1 MFPTNVD
8 EGSKVLTHATAKLI
22 LFAHRRRIG
31 RKKIGID
38 DLVRLSAEEGKCYLA
53 KWHAVDGM
61 ALACKGQLI
70 GAITINPP
78 QMGKSAIEYIKAI
91 PDPTA
96 ILYEVPEEVVRQAL
110 EEVFGKEERVVE
122 EAKEEEKVEE
132 RAEAVEEV
140 KETAEATVE
149 AKEVKE
155 ERETVERGEEEET
168 LLELVETVT
177 LADKLAYFL
186 QKSPDIN
193 SARSL
198 DPQFFRGLPLPAVEA
213 KAVTKEALLKT
224 LENICKKLEVDTP
237 IYVESPQVGKI
248 IFDPNLLDKVREIG
262 KKYGVEVNHVYIT
275 VKPAHVII
283 EASTGDKDSLEKVAK
298 EVKAIVD
305 KLIPKAKVIVMTPG
319 IAAEA

>member
-22 LFAHRRRIG
+22 LFAHRRRVG
-31 RKKIGID
+31 RKKISID
-38 DLVRLSAEEGKCYLA
+38 DLIKMSAEEGKCYLA

-61 ALACKGQLI
+61 ALVCKGHLI

-78 QMGKSAIEYIKAI
+78 QMGKSAVEYIRAV

-96 ILYEVPEEVVRQAL
+96 IIYEVPEDVVRQAI
-110 EEVFGKEERVVE
+110 EEVFGKEEKVE
-122 EAKEEEKVEE
+122 EVKAEKKEEITVKEEVKKEEIKEVKEEEKVEE
-132 RAEAVEEV
+132 VP
-140 KETAEATVE
+140 
-149 AKEVKE
+149 KE
-155 ERETVERGEEEET
+155 EPPKREEEET

-198 DPQFFRGLPLPAVEA
+198 DPQFFKGLPLPAIEV
-213 KAVTKEALLKT
+213 KAVTKEALLRT
-224 LENICKKLEVDTP
+224 LETMCKKLEVDTP

-275 VKPAHVII
+275 LRPAHVII
-283 EASTGDKDSLEKVAK
+283 EASTGDKESLEKVAR
-298 EVKAIVD
+298 EVKELIN
-305 KLIPKAKVIVMTPG
+305 KLIPKAKVIAMTPG